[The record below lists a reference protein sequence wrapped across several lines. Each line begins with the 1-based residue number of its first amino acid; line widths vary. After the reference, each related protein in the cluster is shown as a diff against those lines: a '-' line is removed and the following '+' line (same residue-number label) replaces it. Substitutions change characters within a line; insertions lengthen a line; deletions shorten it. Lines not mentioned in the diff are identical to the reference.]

1 MVLQPRL
8 MNGMGSML
16 VSSYVWVILSFAI
29 SSVLWFAMVVVI
41 YPEQAGDGAGGMH
54 GLTERTEEC
63 TASRR
68 EMAPMASRC
77 TVQTECY
84 VKVS

>member
-1 MVLQPRL
+1 MTISTPMVDITTTRL

-41 YPEQAGDGAGGMH
+41 YPEQARNGPWRPCSQPFSV
-54 GLTERTEEC
+54 LLK
-63 TASRR
+63 
-68 EMAPMASRC
+68 PL
-77 TVQTECY
+77 
-84 VKVS
+84 